1 MSDTTLKAY
10 ATIVKRLEK
19 AKVNPLSVE
28 EVLEYFDGRSLTTK
42 KQILSAIKK
51 TFPNEF
57 PAEFQTLLTQLY
69 LEQNENDK
77 KQALT
82 EKQKTQYLSWKQITD
97 AKSKLGDAT
106 EQEKMIYNLYTI
118 HPPVR
123 ADYGDFL
130 IVKRGN
136 TSHKGNFLVWNA
148 NPYFVFQSYKTEG
161 TYGKVIIYLTKELKQ
176 AITDWFNTFPT
187 TPKYLLGNEIITPHT
202 LSKMVQDLFG
212 KLTGIRTGISLLRHA
227 FITEQFKKK
236 KMSIVERTL
245 IARKMLHS
253 IETQER
259 YRVIDPAE
267 AEAENDE

>member
-1 MSDTTLKAY
+1 
-10 ATIVKRLEK
+10 
-19 AKVNPLSVE
+19 
-28 EVLEYFDGRSLTTK
+28 
-42 KQILSAIKK
+42 
-51 TFPNEF
+51 
-57 PAEFQTLLTQLY
+57 
-69 LEQNENDK
+69 
-77 KQALT
+77 
-82 EKQKTQYLSWKQITD
+82 
-97 AKSKLGDAT
+97 
-106 EQEKMIYNLYTI
+106 
-118 HPPVR
+118 
-123 ADYGDFL
+123 
-130 IVKRGN
+130 
-136 TSHKGNFLVWNA
+136 
-148 NPYFVFQSYKTEG
+148 VFQSYKTEG